1 MNYKIDDNRVYL
13 SIDRGELVNASFLKI
28 CQDNNFKFT
37 SITGIGAI
45 LDPEVGFYDLDKKDY
60 IKKQF
65 LGDYELTS
73 LIGNVTL
80 KENQYF
86 VHSHI
91 TFSDID
97 FKAFGGHLF
106 DCRVAVAAE
115 FVLRVGDKKVIRE
128 YNNDIGLHIW
138 NCRLG

>member
-1 MNYKIDDNRVYL
+1 MNYKIDENKVYL
-13 SIDRGELVNASFLKI
+13 SIDRGEYVNASFLKI
-28 CQDNNFKFT
+28 CQDNNFEFT

-73 LIGNVTL
+73 LIGNVTI
-80 KENQYF
+80 KENQHF

-91 TFSDID
+91 TFTDID

-115 FVLRVGDKKVIRE
+115 FVLCVGNQKVIRE
-128 YNNDIGLHIW
+128 YNNDVGLHLW